1 MSPFPL
7 DHRWQVTD
15 DEGLAHPP
23 DVLAEIEA
31 DGQTVRAIQQWLA
44 TLDHPD
50 HGLRFLKKILESS
63 PYLRGLICRYSD
75 TLVDVLGTGPV
86 VALDKVL
93 APLAVNPDPLARPP
107 QPEVLMRQLRTVKGR
122 AALVLA
128 LTELAAVQPLLW
140 ITEGLS
146 RVAARTLCHALD
158 CALKTCL
165 RRSLP
170 ERADDW
176 TLPIDRCGVVALA
189 MGKLGAGEL
198 NFSSDIDLILLF
210 DPERIKSR
218 APDHLQSELNRAV
231 RLLTRIMEERTSDGY
246 VFRVDLRLRPDHGA
260 TPPIIALEAAW
271 TYYESL
277 AQTWERA
284 AMIKAHPIAGDY
296 ELGHC
301 FLSHIQPFIWR
312 KYLDFSAILDIQ
324 RIHSQIEQSHRTQ
337 AGQLAGRNIKLG
349 AGGIRAIEFFVQTLQ
364 LIWGG
369 RRVSLRQSRTLDILS
384 LLVSEQLIDSESA
397 KVLSQAYLF
406 LRGLEHCLQ
415 MIEDQQTQTLPNS
428 PEGLQ
433 PIRKLMGRVDDRNFE
448 DEILSHLQGVTSAC
462 AELYAH
468 LDQVNSGAKE
478 PVSQASLSPSV
489 SYTSDQLRR
498 FGFSEPDFVHAR
510 IQIWLSGRVR
520 CLGLERSRRL
530 LLDLLD
536 PLLQHLGATGD
547 ADEAFRRFDDF
558 LTRLPAGMQLFSLFR
573 ANPSLLHL
581 VTTLLGNAP
590 RLAEELARDPSRL
603 DCVLEPGFHDPFPG
617 TEHLQEA
624 LDHLIE
630 ASPDASFAPVQ
641 SDPELALSLIRR
653 FSAERAFQLGVRL
666 LTGIDKPEAANQ
678 GYSRL
683 ADAALSKL
691 VPLVQS
697 HFSAQYGTIA
707 GSFALLGLG
716 KLGGHELLPASDID
730 MMFLYDSAEDGAL
743 SSGPK
748 AIGTEV
754 YYLRFCQ
761 RLVGAITANSR
772 DGRLYEVDLR
782 LRPGGTAGPLATKLQ
797 ALESYFQLEDGVPA
811 AGKAWTF
818 EHMALTRARVIL
830 ASSSV
835 IHQQIEQL
843 IRVILCQPR
852 DPARLRD
859 DVLSMRIR
867 IFREKPPANSWDIKY
882 LEGGLIDAE
891 FIVQYLLLKHAS
903 RIEGLIDPDTA
914 IALGRLRSA
923 DIISQERHD
932 RLLTG
937 LRLWRRLQ
945 GVLRLT
951 SKGMFDEATAPKGQC
966 QAIAQACGFSDFM
979 DLKNEISLLRKNIH
993 LDYQEIVAA

>member
-15 DEGLAHPP
+15 DEGQAHSP

-31 DGQTVRAIQQWLA
+31 DDQQAQAIQQWLSS
-44 TLDHPD
+44 LGHRDY
-50 HGLRFLKKILESS
+50 GLRFLKTILESS
-63 PYLRGLICRYSD
+63 PYLRGLICRYGD
-75 TLVDVLGTGPV
+75 TLADVLSAGPV
-86 VALDKVL
+86 VTLDKVL
-93 APLAVNPDPLARPP
+93 APLEANPKASARPAP
-107 QPEVLMRQLRTVKGR
+107 PEVLMRQLREVKGR

-165 RRSLP
+165 RRALP
-170 ERADDW
+170 EGADEW

-210 DPERIKSR
+210 DPGRINPRS
-218 APDHLQSELNRAV
+218 PDHLQSELNRAV

-284 AMIKAHPIAGDY
+284 AMIKAHPVAGDH
-296 ELGHC
+296 ELGHR

-324 RIHSQIEQSHRTQ
+324 RIHSQIEQSHRT
-337 AGQLAGRNIKLG
+337 AVDQLAGRNIKLG

-369 RRVSLRQSRTLDILS
+369 RRPSLRQSRTLDILS
-384 LLVSEQLIDSESA
+384 LLVKEQLIDAESA
-397 KVLSQAYLF
+397 EVLSKAYLF
-406 LRGLEHCLQ
+406 LRGLEHRLQ
-415 MIEDQQTQTLPNS
+415 MIEDQQTQTLPS
-428 PEGLQ
+428 DPEGLQ
-433 PIRKLMGRVDDRNFE
+433 PIRKLMGRGDDRDFK
-448 DEILSHLQGVTSAC
+448 DEILSHLQGVTTAC
-462 AELYAH
+462 AELYTH
-468 LDQVNSGAKE
+468 LHQVNSGEKE
-478 PVSQASLSPSV
+478 PTSHVSLSSSV
-489 SYTSDQLRR
+489 GYSPDQLRR
-498 FGFSEPDFVHAR
+498 FGFSEPDFIHAR

-590 RLAEELARDPSRL
+590 RLAEELALAPSRL
-603 DCVLEPGFHDPFPG
+603 DCVLEPGFHDPFPD

-624 LDHLIE
+624 LDQLLV
-630 ASPDASFAPVQ
+630 ATSGASFVSEQ

-666 LTGIDKPEAANQ
+666 LMGIDKPEAANQ

-697 HFSAQYGTIA
+697 RFSEQYGTIA
-707 GSFALLGLG
+707 GGFALLGLG

-730 MMFLYDSAEDGAL
+730 MMFLYDSAEDGTL

-748 AIGTEV
+748 PIGAEV
-754 YYLRFCQ
+754 YYLRFFQ

-782 LRPGGTAGPLATKLQ
+782 LRPGGSSGPLATKLQ

-818 EHMALTRARVIL
+818 EHMALTRARIVL
-830 ASSSV
+830 ASSSE

-843 IRVILCQPR
+843 ISSILCQPR

-859 DVLSMRIR
+859 DVLSMRAR
-867 IFREKPPANSWDIKY
+867 IFQEKPPANLWDIKY
-882 LEGGLIDAE
+882 LEGGLVDAE
-891 FIVQYLLLKHAS
+891 FIVQYLLLKHAN

-951 SKGMFDEATAPKGQC
+951 SKGTFDEATAPKGQC
-966 QAIAQACGFSDFM
+966 LAIAQACGFSNFY
-979 DLKNEISLLRKNIH
+979 DLQHEISLLRKEIH
-993 LDYQEIVAA
+993 VDYQEILAT